1 MKVKLIKESP
11 VTTKDIQEYKDRTS
25 KLDGYLFTAND
36 VDMYKRIVSI
46 RLGEP
51 EDDLILVNPK
61 TTETSE
67 KTVVYYE
74 KDSTK
79 NKTRKTV
86 RFISI
91 LVETDNLGKVKFE
104 SEKDDWNNADD
115 FMSDAGLLE
124 CVLAQRGID
133 AINGMDVTHPLIAY
147 NPAVKAPKKIGRN
160 ERVMI
165 QSPEGESM
173 FIKYKNARPYLDK
186 GYIML

>member
-11 VTTKDIQEYKDRTS
+11 VTSKDIQEYKDKTS
-25 KLDGYLFTAND
+25 KLNGYLFTAND
-36 VDMYKRIVSI
+36 VDMDKRIVSI

-104 SEKDDWNNADD
+104 SEKDNWDNADD

-147 NPAVKAPKKIGRN
+147 NPAVKAQKKIGRN